1 MTDSRSRR
9 ALLKNSRQVQRRWQG
24 LLNGVVLIASPFQR
38 ERVRVRVALGSNRQ
52 TPSPSSSPLDQG
64 ERRPSFFTKP
74 SRLINVVATPLPAS
88 PEPCEGGWGVIHRS
102 ERRISERRMAPWLQS
117 LHIYEMASK
126 QRCLWRVVIF
136 LFASLLAVP
145 TTRAHEARPAYLE
158 IKETSPNQFS
168 VLWRTPVLA
177 GMRLPVVLTM
187 PGDVKN
193 LKEPVVQELADS
205 LLERRWIDA
214 GATGLARKRIQFTGL
229 QATITDV
236 LVGVEML
243 DGRTWTIIAHPSQPW
258 VQIAASQTW
267 LGVAGAYL
275 RLGIEHIWSGIDH
288 LLFIF
293 ALMILVRG
301 TRRLVATVT
310 AFTVAHSITLAA
322 ATLGFVHV
330 QQKPVEA
337 CIALSIV
344 FVAGEIVHARQG
356 WQGWTERWPWVIAFT
371 FGLLHGFGFAGAL
384 NAVGLPQTAIP
395 VALLFFNVG
404 VEIGQLLF
412 IAAILSIMSLARW
425 LIRRT
430 AIPKPAWAW
439 RVAPY
444 SIGGLAAFWMIQRIA
459 DF

>member
-1 MTDSRSRR
+1 MIDSRSRR
-9 ALLKNSRQVQRRWQG
+9 ALLKNSRQVQRRLQG

-52 TPSPSSSPLDQG
+52 NPSPSSSPLDQR
-64 ERRPSFFTKP
+64 ERRPSFYTKP
-74 SRLINVVATPLPAS
+74 SRLINVVATPLPAA
-88 PEPCEGGWGVIHRS
+88 PEPCEGGWGLIHRS
-102 ERRISERRMAPWLQS
+102 ERRVSERRIAPWLQ
-117 LHIYEMASK
+117 
-126 QRCLWRVVIF
+126 RLWLVVIF

-177 GMRLPVVLTM
+177 GMRLRVVLTM

-214 GATGLARKRIQFTGL
+214 GANGLAGKQIQFTGL
-229 QATITDV
+229 QLTITDV
-236 LVGVEML
+236 LVRVEML
-243 DGRTWTIIAHPSQPW
+243 DGRTWTTIAHPSQPW

-288 LLFIF
+288 LLFVL
-293 ALMILVRG
+293 ALMILVKG

-344 FVAGEIVHARQG
+344 FVACEIVHARQG
-356 WQGWTERWPWVIAFT
+356 WQGWTERWPWIVAFT

-412 IAAILSIMSLARW
+412 IAAILSIMAFARC
-425 LIRRT
+425 LSKRA
-430 AIPKPAWAW
+430 AIPQPAWAW

-444 SIGGLAAFWMIQRIA
+444 SIGGVAAFWMIQRIA
-459 DF
+459 GF